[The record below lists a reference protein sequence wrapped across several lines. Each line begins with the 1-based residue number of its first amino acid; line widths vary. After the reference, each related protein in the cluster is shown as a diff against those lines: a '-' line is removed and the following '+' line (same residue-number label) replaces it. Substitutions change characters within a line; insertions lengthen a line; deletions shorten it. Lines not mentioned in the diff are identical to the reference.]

1 MCNHV
6 IMKKMRLPV
15 YCHNS
20 LMIIHAL
27 GHMMYIYIYI
37 YIYIYTFWPNFAHK
51 STTGGLTN
59 TTAVDSHLKVKD
71 IECDV
76 GLTKNYCI
84 IVCMQKISSIHTLI
98 LKIQQIS

>member
-1 MCNHV
+1 
-6 IMKKMRLPV
+6 
-15 YCHNS
+15 
-20 LMIIHAL
+20 
-27 GHMMYIYIYI
+27 MYIYISI
-37 YIYIYTFWPNFAHK
+37 YKHNMCNIRTYIYTFWPNFAYK
-51 STTGGLTN
+51 STAGGITN

-71 IECDV
+71 IEYDL